1 MTDADYIAMEKSTIV
16 RSGRRA
22 RLLPLA
28 RQGNRALSALAPALA
43 TRLAERLFL
52 TPPRGRRPGEEIDLL
67 ATARARPMRVG
78 ARRLETGGWGGGAGV
93 LLGPGWGGR
102 GAPFASFVGPMV

>member
-1 MTDADYIAMEKSTIV
+1 MTDAEYIAMEKSTIV
-16 RSGRRA
+16 RSSRDS
-22 RLLPLA
+22 RLTPLV
-28 RQGNRALSALAPALA
+28 RTGNRALSALAPALA

-78 ARRLETGGWGGGAGV
+78 ARRIETWVWGVGPSV
-93 LLGPGWGGR
+93 LLVHGWGGR
-102 GAPFASFVGPMV
+102 GA